1 MLKSHNPLDVD
12 MAALKKGE
20 VDLGTSM
27 YLISLTK
34 RTANILA
41 WQSSSTEG

>member
-1 MLKSHNPLDVD
+1 MNTAHNPLDID

-27 YLISLTK
+27 YLSYVY
-34 RTANILA
+34 AF
-41 WQSSSTEG
+41 